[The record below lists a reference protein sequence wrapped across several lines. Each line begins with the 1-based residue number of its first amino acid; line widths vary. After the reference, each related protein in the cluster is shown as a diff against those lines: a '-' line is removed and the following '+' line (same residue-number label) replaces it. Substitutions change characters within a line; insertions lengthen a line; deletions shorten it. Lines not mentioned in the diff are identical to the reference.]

1 MPYPDG
7 RNERAAQ
14 AAFGLWARDA
24 CSSLTWERIG
34 YDEQNRWRSIA
45 FAVRVA
51 AGDLTPPAMP
61 GTRAPAEPSPPA
73 EHRAPAAA

>member
-24 CSSLTWERIG
+24 CSDLRWEQIG
-34 YDEQNRWRSIA
+34 YDEQNRWRTLA

-51 AGDLTPPAMP
+51 AGDLAAPAPHQTQAPAGPSPRLEATPPA
-61 GTRAPAEPSPPA
+61 
-73 EHRAPAAA
+73 AA